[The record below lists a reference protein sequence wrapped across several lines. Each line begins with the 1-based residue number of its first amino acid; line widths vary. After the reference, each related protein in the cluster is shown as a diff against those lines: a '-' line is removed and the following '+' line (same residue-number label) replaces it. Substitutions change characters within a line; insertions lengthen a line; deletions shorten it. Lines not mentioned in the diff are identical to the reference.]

1 MIRGSVSAERH
12 PSALREGRCC
22 PAEKGK
28 YIPGMDRAPTLLFPH
43 PFAVSHGHCLECGV
57 EAELLGGFCTSE
69 TNCRYDHSGRLNR
82 GVSRAID
89 YGCTFVWFDPREI
102 FDAFGWHCYICG
114 VETPRSL
121 SGKRQSTAPQLDHII
136 PLSWGGPHTP
146 ENTACICARCNNFK
160 GDRSIE
166 ELGISVRMLSPEV
179 LAMIPRS
186 SKPPWPPIHPE
197 LDDNGPIMIAARLAA
212 EESIAEAIRNGWHP
226 PVKKVRRPR
235 RSRLVE

>member
-1 MIRGSVSAERH
+1 MIRGF
-12 PSALREGRCC
+12 ALGEML
-22 PAEKGK
+22 PAAPGESKRSHDEKRK
-28 YIPGMDRAPTLLFPH
+28 YIPGMDRAPPLLFPY
-43 PFAVSHGHCLECGV
+43 PFAASYGHCLECGV
-57 EAELLGGFCTSE
+57 EAELMGGFCTSG
-69 TNCRYDHSGRLNR
+69 TNCGYDHSGRLKR

-102 FDAFGWHCYICG
+102 FDAFGWHCYIRG

-121 SGKRQSTAPQLDHII
+121 SGKQQSTAPQLDHII
-136 PLSWGGPHTP
+136 PLSRGGPHTP

-160 GDRSIE
+160 GDRSLE
-166 ELGISVRMLSPEV
+166 ELSISVRMLSPEV

-186 SKPPWPPIHPE
+186 TESPWPPMYPE
-197 LDDNGPIMIAARLAA
+197 FDENDPIVIEARLAA
-212 EESIAEAIRNGWHP
+212 EESMAEAIRDGWRP